1 MADPVATSLAR
12 ETLRRIFVGATVTGV
27 RFGVPQLEFE
37 SAEVPGEPFVQL
49 VSAWTLHSERPD
61 TFPAP
66 EADPGDDVVKSVAL
80 RHKVVEDVDVLSP
93 SPHLLLTF
101 LDGAVRCVHG
111 HHDEHEAWIAGLN
124 CPMPAARIQVIAEA
138 GGALRF
144 RFPEDEAA
152 PAVAPDAPA

>member
-1 MADPVATSLAR
+1 MAAMADPVATSLAR

-49 VSAWTLHSERPD
+49 FSAWTLHSERPD

-101 LDGAVRCVHG
+101 LDGAVLCVHG

-124 CPMPAARIQVIAEA
+124 CPSPATRVQVIAAA
-138 GGALRF
+138 GGALEF
-144 RFPEDEAA
+144 RFPGDA
-152 PAVAPDAPA
+152 PGGPDA